1 MTERTDFRVARLPPR
16 RPAGPALTATGSTA
30 RTRHRR
36 AIASIR
42 TSSSSTPTPWRS
54 AGRCGCTPRT
64 SATCSATAE
73 KDLSFS
79 TADSAAFTPKSVVAD
94 PAFSWGDDHRPRRR
108 WNRTVV
114 YECHVKGMT
123 ARHPAVPP
131 EHRGTFLGLASEPVI
146 DHLLELGVTA
156 VELMPVQQAA
166 QRRPPRQHGAD
177 RSTGA
182 TTPSPS
188 SPPTSASPRSRAPD
202 LASSRRW

>member
-1 MTERTDFRVARLPPR
+1 VEISRPVRLHPENFGYVLGDPR
-16 RPAGPALTATGSTA
+16 RTC
-30 RTRHRR
+30 
-36 AIASIR
+36 
-42 TSSSSTPTPWRS
+42 RS
-54 AGRCGCTPRT
+54 A
-64 SATCSATAE
+64 
-73 KDLSFS
+73 

-166 QRRPPRQHGAD
+166 SGAHLANTGLTEYWGYNTIAFFAPD
-177 RSTGA
+177 IGFAAVVDARSAASA
-182 TTPSPS
+182 T
-188 SPPTSASPRSRAPD
+188 ARSPRGVV
-202 LASSRRW
+202 